1 MLRLRAKAIDE
12 IFSSLCDP
20 YVDFNPDFVHPAL
33 MDAYD
38 EGNKHGMIIGTLFAT
53 VCFIGYEF
61 VKAKKQKDKE
71 SE

>member
-1 MLRLRAKAIDE
+1 MLKQRTKTVDE
-12 IFSSLCDP
+12 IFSNLCDP
-20 YVDFNPDFVHPAL
+20 YVDFNPDFVHLAL

-53 VCFIGYEF
+53 VCFIGYKF
-61 VKAKKQKDKE
+61 VKDKKQKVKE